1 MPRAHCSGLGPA
13 AVLPL
18 FDGGRRKAVSEQ
30 MQASYDQ
37 SIAGYQQT
45 VLAAFQD
52 VENSLAALRI
62 LDQEAEVQDQAV
74 AAAKRSLE
82 ISTSRYQGGLATYL
96 EVTSA
101 QTIALTNERTAV
113 QLLKRRTTTSVQLI
127 KALGGGWKVSS
138 LPSD

>member
-1 MPRAHCSGLGPA
+1 
-13 AVLPL
+13 
-18 FDGGRRKAVSEQ
+18 
-30 MQASYDQ
+30 
-37 SIAGYQQT
+37 
-45 VLAAFQD
+45 
-52 VENSLAALRI
+52 
-62 LDQEAEVQDQAV
+62 VQDQAV

-96 EVTSA
+96 EVTTA

-127 KALGGGWKVSS
+127 KALGGGWNASN